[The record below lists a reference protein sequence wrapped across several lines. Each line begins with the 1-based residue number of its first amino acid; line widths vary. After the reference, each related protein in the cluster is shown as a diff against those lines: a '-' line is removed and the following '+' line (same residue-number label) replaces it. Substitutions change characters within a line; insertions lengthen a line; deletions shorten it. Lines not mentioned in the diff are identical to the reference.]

1 VVSGILDDDDDDG
14 YVIADALVFTGAKDA
29 ALRRSDFQ
37 NGCRW
42 AKSVSDVGLPGLHFH
57 DLRHTGNTLAAG
69 TGASLA
75 DLMARMGHGRPAPRW
90 STSTP
95 RTSATGHCRR
105 AEGQHRRGTGS
116 GT

>member
-1 VVSGILDDDDDDG
+1 VVSGILDDDDG

-42 AKSVSDVGLPGLHFH
+42 AKSVSDVGLPGFHFRFR

-75 DLMARMGHGRPAPRW
+75 DLMARTGHGRPAPRW
-90 STSTP
+90 STSTLRP
-95 RTSATGHCRR
+95 SATGALPTR
-105 AEGQHRRGTGS
+105 
-116 GT
+116 